1 MAIKTTEGKSM
12 PCLVSVT
19 NSSIMIKKTLK
30 TRKCIYIS
38 YII

>member
-19 NSSIMIKKTLK
+19 NSSIMIKKHL
-30 TRKCIYIS
+30 RLENAYIS
-38 YII
+38 VT